1 MSATGT
7 RAAAAGDGT
16 LPASVRLRDARQDE
30 VGALEALQRRSA
42 SVWEEDRAVL
52 EAHPEAVA
60 IAPGAVRARRLRV
73 AADAADRPLGFAH
86 LLPVAEGECEL
97 DGLFVEPPHFG
108 QGLGRLL
115 LHDAADRA
123 RAAGA
128 GALFVVSGPGAR
140 GFYERMGFRLLD
152 AVPTPFGPAQ
162 QLVMAL

>member
-1 MSATGT
+1 MSVAGRTGGATAGAPL
-7 RAAAAGDGT
+7 AASA
-16 LPASVRLRDARQDE
+16 RLRDARPDE
-30 VGALEALQRRSA
+30 VAALEALQRRSA

-60 IAPGAVRARRLRV
+60 IAPGAVRERRLRV

-86 LLPVAEGECEL
+86 LLPVAAGECEL
-97 DGLFVEPPHFG
+97 AAPFVEPPHFG

-123 RAAGA
+123 RAGGA
-128 GALFVVSGPGAR
+128 AALFVVSGPGAR

-152 AVPTPFGPAQ
+152 AVPTPFGPAL
-162 QLVMAL
+162 QLHLRL